1 MEEGEG
7 GGDGGEEREKNGE
20 EGRGREGE
28 KRTQREGEFP
38 RFDCSSNCQEHI
50 IQALLMRQSYLK

>member
-1 MEEGEG
+1 MEGT
-7 GGDGGEEREKNGE
+7 REKNGE

-28 KRTQREGEFP
+28 KRTEREGEFP

-50 IQALLMRQSYLK
+50 IQALLMRQSNLK